1 MDACSA
7 LQRRMFPV
15 KIETPARALIQPKRL
30 NCWLVNC
37 SCNQQALVTLIIR
50 KGRSRLH
57 IERAGYRAGVV
68 TRILQHCLNIR
79 DDLIGQQ
86 IAVSIDRSVLIVI
99 IVARIIAPRWI
110 PIASV
115 QKVISPA
122 NKNDGAT
129 MLSPPIAIVP
139 FVLMT
144 PECIRIAETIPSRLL
159 IPLRHLLPGFTG

>member
-15 KIETPARALIQPKRL
+15 QIETPARALIQSKRL
-30 NCWLVNC
+30 DGRLVNC
-37 SCNQQALVTLIIR
+37 SGNQQALVTLIIR
-50 KGRSRLH
+50 KRRSRLYV
-57 IERAGYRAGVV
+57 ERAGYWTKIV

-99 IVARIIAPRWI
+99 IIARIIAPGRV

-115 QKVISPA
+115 QKIISPA

-129 MLSPPIAIVP
+129 MLPPPIAIVP

-144 PECIRIAETIPSRLL
+144 PQCIRIAKTIPSHLL
-159 IPLRHLLPGFTG
+159 IPLRHVL